1 MAFFEERFPD
11 SIAQGAVG
19 GPRFKT
25 TAVEVASGAR
35 VANRDWS
42 APLHHFN
49 VAQAIKTLKQFHTV
63 RAFFWVVYGAYDG
76 FRFKDYSDYVAPDNR
91 GVMTLVSG
99 NDYQLGLTYAYG
111 SRSVIRKILKP
122 VAGTVTVLRTRA
134 AVVSNITL
142 ASTIDTTTGVV
153 TVSGHLAGDTYTWS
167 GEFDVPVYF
176 ADDNLDAAQIGA
188 DGSLLMSWN
197 SIALVECREL

>member
-1 MAFFEERFPD
+1 MAFFEDRFPD
-11 SIAQGAVG
+11 SIAQGATG

-25 TAVEVASGAR
+25 SAVEVSGGAR

-49 VAQAIKTLKQFHTV
+49 VAQAIKTLAQFHTV

-76 FRFKDYSDYVAPDNR
+76 FRFKDYSDYQAPDTR

-99 NDYQLGLTYAYG
+99 SDYQLGLNYTYGA
-111 SRSVIRKILKP
+111 RTVRRTILKP
-122 VAGTVTVLRTRA
+122 VAGTVAVLRTRS
-134 AVVSNITL
+134 AVVSNITGS
-142 ASTIDTTTGVV
+142 STVNTTTGVV
-153 TVSGHLAGDTYTWS
+153 TVSGHVSGDTYTWS

-176 ADDNLDAAQIGA
+176 EDDTLDAAQIGA
-188 DGSLLMSWN
+188 DGSLLMNWS
-197 SIALVECREL
+197 SIGLIECRTP